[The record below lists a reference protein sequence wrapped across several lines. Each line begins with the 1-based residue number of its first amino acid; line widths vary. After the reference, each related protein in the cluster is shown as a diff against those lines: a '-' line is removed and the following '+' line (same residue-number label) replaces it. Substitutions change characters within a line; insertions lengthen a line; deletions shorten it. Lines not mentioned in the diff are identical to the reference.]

1 MSEGEARWNHNIHY
15 HSVILGAVPTGART
29 ALDVGCG
36 EGLLTRSLRGM
47 VPNVTGID
55 IDPASIE
62 LARRSANGFPGT
74 CFQECVT
81 GATCSGGTR

>member
-1 MSEGEARWNHNIHY
+1 
-15 HSVILGAVPTGART
+15 
-29 ALDVGCG
+29 
-36 EGLLTRSLRGM
+36 M

-62 LARRSANGFPGT
+62 LARV
-74 CFQECVT
+74 CVT